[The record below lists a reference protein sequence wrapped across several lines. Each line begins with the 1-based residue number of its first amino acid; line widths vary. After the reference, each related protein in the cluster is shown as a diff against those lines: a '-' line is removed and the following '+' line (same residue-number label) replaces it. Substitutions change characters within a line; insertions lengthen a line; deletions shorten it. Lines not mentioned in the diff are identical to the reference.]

1 MKHLLFFDW
10 SLQVMEA
17 ATFGDKLF
25 TGTLIFLTI
34 LAILVLFAVRNFGH
48 GLLLL
53 KHETYEHSGNY
64 NWLYKTRPFV
74 IFIWNRSEWKNKV
87 KLLKKCLPILSD
99 PGALEASWPYKIL
112 SDIRNKENKL
122 FVSDWDPKVTHIWI
136 QTNLGL
142 IIIWINLKEAGP
154 PHNVRFGPKRS

>member
-1 MKHLLFFDW
+1 MKDCQIYFWKETYFMHGPKMWKLKILLFFHW

-87 KLLKKCLPILSD
+87 KLLKKCLYYQTQGRQKPID
-99 PGALEASWPYKIL
+99 PTKFCLISETKIMNCL
-112 SDIRNKENKL
+112 FLTETPKL
-122 FVSDWDPKVTHIWI
+122 HTYQW
-136 QTNLGL
+136 
-142 IIIWINLKEAGP
+142 
-154 PHNVRFGPKRS
+154 